1 MSRDSAKQA
10 SLMALAALHVLP
22 WLLLAGS
29 SDHLETTL
37 QLSLKLGRRTPGT
50 FRHLLHDRMKHIV
63 GRLL

>member
-29 SDHLETTL
+29 SDYLETT
-37 QLSLKLGRRTPGT
+37 
-50 FRHLLHDRMKHIV
+50 M
-63 GRLL
+63 